1 MYRRR
6 FRTMRLVAIALFVCL
21 LRPGVG
27 QAQEQAT
34 AVPGCYK
41 DTDCKGDRICEQGT
55 CVSPAPASPAPTA
68 KVDDAV
74 ARIKI
79 QNAPVLSDL
88 PKPYKGK
95 IPSTNTTKSLP
106 SSWDPS
112 HGVAADLCNT
122 FKRLTQPDKMTI
134 CDLHQ
139 LKKTRILAG
148 AHQQWIVTKV
158 NGRYQFTSMLTAA
171 WRVRTG
177 FIKETISGGWVH
189 YFQDKTLWVDCVGEK
204 AWELTIENDEVV
216 IRDTDFSTIKDQF
229 DIGQVQ
235 AFASKCV
242 RVGGDTSR

>member
-1 MYRRR
+1 MLKRR
-6 FRTMRLVAIALFVCL
+6 FRTILLAAIALFVCL

-27 QAQEQAT
+27 QAQEQAPV
-34 AVPGCYK
+34 VPGCYK

-55 CVSPAPASPAPTA
+55 CVSPVPTA
-68 KVDDAV
+68 TVDDAV

-88 PKPYKGK
+88 PKAYKGQV
-95 IPSTNTTKSLP
+95 PSANTTKFLP

-112 HGVAADLCNT
+112 HGVGADLCNT

-139 LKKTRILAG
+139 LKKTTMVAA

-177 FIKETISGGWVH
+177 FTKETISGGWAH

-216 IRDTDFSTIKDQF
+216 IRDTDFSTIKDRF
-229 DIGQVQ
+229 DGTVVHS
-235 AFASKCV
+235 FTSKCV
-242 RVGGDTSR
+242 RVGGETSR